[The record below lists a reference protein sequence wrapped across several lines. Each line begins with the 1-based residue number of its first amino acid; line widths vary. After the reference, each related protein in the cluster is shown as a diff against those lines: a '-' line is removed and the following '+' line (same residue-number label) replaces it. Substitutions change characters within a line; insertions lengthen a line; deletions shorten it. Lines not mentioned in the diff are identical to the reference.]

1 MRGKSHAWLKDNL
14 ENRRQIVKL
23 PLPFSRNAY
32 NMWGNSGICS
42 WALTFPNIINDLANC
57 TSNNLVSTIFFA
69 DDTNL
74 FYSGQDISIIE
85 SVVNKELI
93 RVEEWLKCNQL
104 TLNIKKSNF
113 IVFKPYEEQKESC
126 STVK

>member
-1 MRGKSHAWLKDNL
+1 
-14 ENRRQIVKL
+14 
-23 PLPFSRNAY
+23 
-32 NMWGNSGICS
+32 MWGNSGICS

-74 FYSGQDISIIE
+74 FYSGQDILSKIE

-104 TLNIKKSNF
+104 TLNIKKSF
-113 IVFKPYEEQKESC
+113 IVFKPYEEQKKSC